1 MKISHVEASVKSPSV
16 GVLIPDVGKPTALAT
31 KKISIRP
38 SHCVGIE

>member
-1 MKISHVEASVKSPSV
+1 MSQVEASVKRPSV

-31 KKISIRP
+31 KKISISA